1 MHPLTRIRGGGREDG
16 IIAAHMAITIAFALF
31 AVTQLTRTTVAAQ
44 EIDTRVSDIVTSVAT
59 VDEET
64 KTVAILDETG
74 QITTDILNAAVPISG
89 QTKQITEAAL
99 QIDAN
104 VKEIL
109 ASATTIGE
117 NVGGIGGSVGTI
129 GESVQAING
138 TAKAINNNANQIL
151 GTFQALAPVVNS
163 INGSPGRGP
172 VGTGVHGINQRADI
186 IIELSRG
193 IKSDTGNILAN
204 VVQIEKNARSICNS
218 TVVSGGCG

>member
-1 MHPLTRIRGGGREDG
+1 
-16 IIAAHMAITIAFALF
+16 MAITIAFALF

-74 QITTDILNAAVPISG
+74 QITTDILNAAVPISN

-109 ASATTIGE
+109 ASANSINE
-117 NVGGIGGSVGTI
+117 NAAGIGSSVGTI
-129 GESVQAING
+129 GSSVQAING
-138 TAKAINNNANQIL
+138 TAKAINNNAAQIL

-163 INGSPGRGP
+163 INGTPVPGR
-172 VGTGVHGINQRADI
+172 VGTGVHGINQRADVV
-186 IIELSRG
+186 IELSRG

-204 VVQIEKNARSICNS
+204 VVLVDRHAKDICNS
-218 TVVSGGCG
+218 QAVSGGCG